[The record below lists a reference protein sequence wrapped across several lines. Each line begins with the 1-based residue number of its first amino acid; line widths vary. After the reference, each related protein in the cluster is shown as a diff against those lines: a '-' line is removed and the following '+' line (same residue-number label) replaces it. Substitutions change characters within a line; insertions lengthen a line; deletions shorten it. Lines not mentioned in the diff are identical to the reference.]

1 MKVIFIFLLFGFIF
15 LCGCSS
21 PFSPVG
27 TWKLYI
33 KRNNKVEKMQ
43 TPETVIMIYH
53 DGTFLCVAKEN
64 PHPEY
69 NKGNWYQKGKK
80 IVFKDKNGQYR
91 MFINKDSLI
100 LEQQPFKP
108 QGMELIYLRKH
119 SEKK

>member
-1 MKVIFIFLLFGFIF
+1 
-15 LCGCSS
+15 
-21 PFSPVG
+21 
-27 TWKLYI
+27 
-33 KRNNKVEKMQ
+33 MQ
-43 TPETVIMIYH
+43 TPETVILIYH

-80 IVFKDKNGQYR
+80 IVFNDKNGQYG

-119 SEKK
+119 SEK

>member
-27 TWKLYI
+27 TWNLYI
-33 KRNNKVEKMQ
+33 KRNNKVENMQ
-43 TPETVIMIYH
+43 TPETVMMIYH

-69 NKGNWYQKGKK
+69 NKGNWCQKGKK
-80 IVFKDKNGQYR
+80 IVFNDKNGQYG

-119 SEKK
+119 SEK